1 VTAQASIAS
10 SPEWAALAAHHEQVA
25 EIHLRELFAQDP
37 GRATRML
44 ATAGNLILDYS
55 KHRVTEETMRLLFAL
70 AGRAKLAERRDAMF
84 AGAHINSTEDRA
96 VLHVALRMAAG
107 THLEVDGAHVVS
119 QVQAVLAQMG
129 ELSDRIRDGRWTGQT
144 GRRIRHVVNIGI
156 GGSDLGPAMA
166 YEALKDYAA
175 PGIAC
180 RFVSN
185 VDPVDLWENTHDL
198 DPAETMFVVC
208 SKTFTTTET
217 LTNAAAARD
226 WLLHGLDAG
235 QDAVAKHFIAVST
248 NTEGVAEFGIDPAN
262 MLVLWDWVGGR
273 YSYDAA
279 IGFSLMVA
287 IGKQAFEEMLT
298 GFRTI
303 DEHFASAAPQANLP
317 MIQGL
322 LNVWYNNFFG
332 AQTHAVLPYSQRL
345 ARFPA
350 YLQQLT
356 MESNGKSVRLDGNG
370 VETQTGEVFWGEP
383 GTNGQHAFYQL
394 IHQGTKLIPADFIAF
409 GSPTREIGDQHDLLM
424 ASCFAQSA
432 ALAFGRTAE
441 EIAAEGTPPELVAHK
456 VMPGNRPSSTI
467 LAPKLTPSV
476 LGQLV
481 ALYEH
486 TVFTEGVIWGI
497 DSFDQWGVEL
507 GKAMAQRLAP
517 ALIDSARP
525 DLTGQ
530 DPSTAALVNR
540 YRGLRGRQTS

>member
-1 VTAQASIAS
+1 MTAQASIAS

-44 ATAGNLILDYS
+44 ATAGDLILDYS

-96 VLHVALRMAAG
+96 VLHAALRMTPG
-107 THLEVDGAHVVS
+107 THLEVDGADVVS
-119 QVQAVLAQMG
+119 QVQTVLAQMG

-175 PGIAC
+175 PDITC

-198 DPAETMFVVC
+198 DPAETLFVVC

-235 QDAVAKHFIAVST
+235 QDAVAKHFVAVST
-248 NTEGVAEFGIDPAN
+248 NTEAVAEFGIDPAN

-287 IGKQAFEEMLT
+287 IGREAFHEMLT

-332 AQTHAVLPYSQRL
+332 AQTHAVLPHLSVWR
-345 ARFPA
+345 AFP
-350 YLQQLT
+350 
-356 MESNGKSVRLDGNG
+356 
-370 VETQTGEVFWGEP
+370 
-383 GTNGQHAFYQL
+383 
-394 IHQGTKLIPADFIAF
+394 
-409 GSPTREIGDQHDLLM
+409 PT
-424 ASCFAQSA
+424 F
-432 ALAFGRTAE
+432 
-441 EIAAEGTPPELVAHK
+441 
-456 VMPGNRPSSTI
+456 SS
-467 LAPKLTPSV
+467 
-476 LGQLV
+476 
-481 ALYEH
+481 
-486 TVFTEGVIWGI
+486 
-497 DSFDQWGVEL
+497 
-507 GKAMAQRLAP
+507 
-517 ALIDSARP
+517 
-525 DLTGQ
+525 
-530 DPSTAALVNR
+530 
-540 YRGLRGRQTS
+540 